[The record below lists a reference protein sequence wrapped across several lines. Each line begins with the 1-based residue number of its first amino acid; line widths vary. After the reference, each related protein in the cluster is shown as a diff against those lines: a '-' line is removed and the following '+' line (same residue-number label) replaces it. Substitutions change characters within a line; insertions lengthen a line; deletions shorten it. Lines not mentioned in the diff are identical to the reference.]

1 MLDPVE
7 IDIRMK
13 QNVTEESEKATGAMG
28 KMDEASKKMHEEVM
42 AMLEERK
49 KMVADIENNLTKTA
63 SNISKT
69 SDTLSDDAG
78 KLNQASDI
86 LRDSLEDAKKQIAE
100 VEASLASGTTTI
112 EDYSKASDELNRV
125 GGELADIFTKS
136 NELQDISNELMKI
149 GKGNINRLVRSKRLL
164 AKANQ
169 WVAKT
174 FKLSE
179 AAAKRFT
186 AVLSFGLTIAISG
199 LITLYEK
206 YKEKQ
211 EEARLKAEELIKV
224 EQEKRKEIADSY
236 ASEQAKIEAM
246 RTALNSENVS
256 RNDKLNIIKKL
267 KAQIPGYNAE
277 LDAEGRLIRE
287 NKASIDQYLISLE
300 KSLKLRAAEKDL
312 GEIYSK
318 IYEKERERFESEQNE
333 PKKTTFNGHE
343 ITIPGSGNNNRFQFS
358 EKQKEVF
365 KQLGDREIEKLQKE
379 ADVILDYINAGGLV
393 ELTKPEKT
401 RTPKKAK
408 AAKVAKEEYNAQKAL
423 ADQLIDLR
431 KRTAELEIDIM
442 QDGFEKRIAQI
453 NHEEKQ
459 ELDRIT
465 EQQQKIVDT
474 YNKKYGKEIKDI
486 KDIPGI
492 DSETLAAI
500 EAEKTKITAAAEKK
514 RKDAAAEANAEI
526 IQLANS
532 YAEERVQIAMQ
543 YQEDIEKLEKEGQVA
558 AANAARA
565 ERDKRISDATAEML
579 MNTEL
584 YKTATDEKLQISA
597 EATAQLIAH
606 IEKRIQAEVAA
617 GNLSREK
624 AKELLDEVNKT
635 GISRESSKNENNPFA
650 KLIKGLNDYKA
661 AKKALDN
668 KKDTVTPEKYAKLE
682 DAANKA
688 LKSTAE
694 SAAYSLA
701 GVQDI
706 LGATV
711 EALDHLGVLTE
722 EEKEAANEVIGMV
735 GGAADIAMGI
745 ATGNPIGIITG
756 AVNLLTSAISFFDF
770 KSKKIAKRQKEHK
783 KNLDELARAYNNL
796 QHEVDKALGTDIY
809 DKQKKAID
817 NLRKQIAE
825 NERLIALEN
834 KKKKKKRDQEAIAG
848 WKAEIDA
855 LKNEIDDTLTSI
867 TEDLAQTNAK
877 DLAHTLADALVNAA
891 RTGED
896 AFTAMGDVVN
906 DVLRNAVV
914 NSLSKKFLEK
924 QMGEATEYLAG
935 AMEDGKLTEQE
946 KQNFKDIIESAGR
959 NFNAALAAYDELFA
973 QQEEKAEETRRS
985 ASKGIAQAS
994 QDSIDELAGT
1004 VTFIAGE
1011 LRTMNVLAAAR
1022 TESSKDVQMSTRAML
1037 VVLNTIAENTAYCRR
1052 LEDVVENLEKMNRD
1066 GINIKR

>member
-1 MLDPVE
+1 MEPVE

-28 KMDEASKKMHEEVM
+28 EMDEAAKKMLDE
-42 AMLEERK
+42 LK
-49 KMVADIENNLTKTA
+49 KMVADIESNLTKTA

-69 SDTLSDDAG
+69 SDSLSGDTD
-78 KLNQASDI
+78 KLKQASDI
-86 LRDSLEDAKKQIAE
+86 LSESLEDAKKKITE
-100 VEASLASGTTTI
+100 IEASLSSGSLTI
-112 EDYSKASDELNRV
+112 EDYTKASEELNQV
-125 GGELADIFTKS
+125 GEELADVLTKS
-136 NELQDISNELMKI
+136 NDLQDISNELMKI

-186 AVLSFGLTIAISG
+186 AILSFGLTIAISG

-256 RNDKLNIIKKL
+256 RKEKLNIIKKL
-267 KAQIPGYNAE
+267 KAQIPGYIAE

-300 KSLKLRAAEKDL
+300 KSLKLRAAEKEL
-312 GEIYSK
+312 EEYYSK
-318 IYEKERERFESEQNE
+318 LYETDKKIHELNEEKSKYSNRPQKDESGREIFYMDGFEKNRELDDLIWNQRQGIISEINKVKSYINQSGLIQLSKSTGGSFGVE
-333 PKKTTFNGHE
+333 TDKTT
-343 ITIPGSGNNNRFQFS
+343 
-358 EKQKEVF
+358 
-365 KQLGDREIEKLQKE
+365 
-379 ADVILDYINAGGLV
+379 
-393 ELTKPEKT
+393 
-401 RTPKKAK
+401 
-408 AAKVAKEEYNAQKAL
+408 KEEYNAQKAL

-431 KRTAELEIDIM
+431 KKTAALTVDIM
-442 QDGFEKRIAQI
+442 EEGLKKRLAQI
-453 NHEEKQ
+453 SLEEKQ

-474 YNKKYGKEIKDI
+474 YNEKYDKKFKDI
-486 KDIPGI
+486 KEIPGI
-492 DSETLAAI
+492 DPKTLSAI
-500 EAEKTKITAAAEKK
+500 EAEKTKITDAAEKK
-514 RKDAAAEANAEI
+514 RKYAVAEANAEI
-526 IQLANS
+526 IRIAGS

-543 YQEDIEKLEKEGQVA
+543 YQDDIEKLEKAGQTA
-558 AANAARA
+558 AANRAKA
-565 ERDKRISDATAEML
+565 ERDKQISDATAEIIMET
-579 MNTEL
+579 NL

-597 EATAQLIAH
+597 EATAQLIKH
-606 IEKRIQAEVAA
+606 IEQRIQAEVTA
-617 GNLSREK
+617 GNLSKEK
-624 AKELLDEVNKT
+624 AKELLDEINKT
-635 GISRESSKNENNPFA
+635 GISRESSKSDNNPFA
-650 KLIKGLNDYKA
+650 KLKKGLDDYKK
-661 AKKALDN
+661 AKKALDD
-668 KKDTVTPEKYAKLE
+668 KKDTVTPEEYVKLE

-711 EALDHLGVLTE
+711 EALDKLGLLTE
-722 EEKEAANEVIGMV
+722 EEKETANDVIGMV

-745 ATGNPIGIITG
+745 ASGNPIGIITG
-756 AVNLLTSAISFFDF
+756 SVNLLTSAVSFFDF

-783 KNLDELARAYNNL
+783 KNLDKLARAYNNL
-796 QHEVDKALGTDIY
+796 QHEVDKALGTDVY

-825 NERLIALEN
+825 NERLIALELQ
-834 KKKKKKRDQEAIAG
+834 KKKKKRDQEYIAELRT
-848 WKAEIDA
+848 EIDA
-855 LKNEIDDTLTSI
+855 LKGEIGDITQSI
-867 TEDLAQTNAK
+867 TDDLAQTNAK
-877 DLAHTLADALVNAA
+877 DLARTLADALVSAA

-924 QMGEATEYLAG
+924 QMGEATDYLAG
-935 AMEDGKLTEQE
+935 AMDDGKLTDAE
-946 KQNFKDIIESAGR
+946 KKNFKDIIESAGI

-973 QQEEKAEETRRS
+973 EQEQKAEEATRRS
-985 ASKGIAQAS
+985 AAKGIAQAS

-1004 VTFIAGE
+1004 VTFMAGE

-1022 TESSKDVQMSTRAML
+1022 TQSSKDVQMSTRAML

-1052 LEDVVENLEKMNRD
+1052 LEDVSENLEKINRD
-1066 GINIKR
+1066 GVYIKK